1 MTSDPV
7 GSFRMISPFQE
18 MGLTGKAGFLLRSG
32 KMKGRRDVRVH
43 DGHAVC
49 ALVSLWVSV
58 PTASKD
64 HFPGEP
70 TEVPRS
76 GKCSRGGLPLGFG
89 FENRPTSMPPSSRAE
104 KPARCGKEE
113 DFSVQTLLCPSSNAE
128 NVDSARARRE
138 GGAQCAGSSA
148 ASRHGTMPVP
158 DCQQVPVTKPE
169 KLTVPV
175 SCTDSRSCCAH
186 RK

>member
-1 MTSDPV
+1 MFASMTGMPCVLWSRFGYLCP
-7 GSFRMISPFQE
+7 P
-18 MGLTGKAGFLLRSG
+18 LLRTTFLASP
-32 KMKGRRDVRVH
+32 RRFRVVEN
-43 DGHAVC
+43 A
-49 ALVSLWVSV
+49 A
-58 PTASKD
+58 A
-64 HFPGEP
+64 
-70 TEVPRS
+70 
-76 GKCSRGGLPLGFG
+76 GGLPLGFG

-128 NVDSARARRE
+128 NVGSARARRE

-148 ASRHGTMPVP
+148 ASCRGTMPVP
-158 DCQQVPVTKPE
+158 GGQQFPVTKPE